1 MSRKILALFTSLLA
15 ALLLAAGLTP
25 AHAKSAP
32 ADLGAPV
39 AQTHAHNDYEHT
51 RPLYDALSHGFV
63 SVEADVWLV
72 DGELLIAHDKE
83 DLDPTRTLRGLYL
96 EPLREIAKGKGRSA
110 YPAGMGRCS
119 C

>member
-39 AQTHAHNDYEHT
+39 AQTHAHNTTNTPARCTTPCPTDSCPS
-51 RPLYDALSHGFV
+51 RPTCGWSTAN
-63 SVEADVWLV
+63 
-72 DGELLIAHDKE
+72 
-83 DLDPTRTLRGLYL
+83 
-96 EPLREIAKGKGRSA
+96 
-110 YPAGMGRCS
+110 C
-119 C
+119 